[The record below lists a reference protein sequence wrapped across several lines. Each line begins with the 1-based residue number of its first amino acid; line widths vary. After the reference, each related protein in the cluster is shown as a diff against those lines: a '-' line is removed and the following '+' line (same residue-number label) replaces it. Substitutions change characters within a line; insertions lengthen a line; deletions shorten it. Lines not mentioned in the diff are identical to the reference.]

1 MKTYLFFLVLG
12 NFIHTIEFNSFF
24 WGINSIVWM
33 KFPKSKKDRYVFTC
47 ITCLANS
54 QIRRT
59 DPLSGTSIDEHW
71 GPFSVQLDTKKNR
84 LMKLQLQKTQEKKQR
99 SFKNSLLPFFKN
111 GSFPNDFLFSP
122 SQGSISSESPLCFF
136 GGWTGVFHS
145 AGCQWSDIDSLL
157 APPLI
162 SFFWYWPLCAMSKK
176 RLYQFFG
183 VVILR

>member
-1 MKTYLFFLVLG
+1 
-12 NFIHTIEFNSFF
+12 
-24 WGINSIVWM
+24 M
-33 KFPKSKKDRYVFTC
+33 KFPKSKKDRYVF
-47 ITCLANS
+47 TCLANS

-71 GPFSVQLDTKKNR
+71 EPFSVQLDTKKIDSWSYNFKKPKR
-84 LMKLQLQKTQEKKQR
+84 KNKDHLKKVYLRFLKTEVFQMIFCLAPLKGR
-99 SFKNSLLPFFKN
+99 SPRR
-111 GSFPNDFLFSP
+111 
-122 SQGSISSESPLCFF
+122 SPLCVF

-162 SFFWYWPLCAMSKK
+162 SFFLVLTSMRNVAKK